1 MKQLIVF
8 CRISRLSLYS
18 EEVCM
23 MTKHV
28 VGDSRGLLFRPTAA
42 HHITPERRILARY
55 GHIYHIQISTING
68 QIYPTTTHGLD
79 PRMSAHEILPVVR
92 PNGRSTL
99 VFLLAFL
106 LLSFSLAVT
115 FLLLSFSL
123 AVTFLCCLSLLSL
136 SSSLD
141 HLIQQV
147 VLHLVPSR

>member
-1 MKQLIVF
+1 MI
-8 CRISRLSLYS
+8 
-18 EEVCM
+18 
-23 MTKHV
+23 TKHV

-92 PNGRSTL
+92 PNGRLTL

-115 FLLLSFSL
+115 FL
-123 AVTFLCCLSLLSL
+123 CCLSLSSL